1 MVLYL
6 KSEAKEL
13 ALTVYPV
20 NMKNPEQEFKKEY
33 NSNPPVVVFHETNDK
48 SSQVV
53 LTDNRDI
60 EVEISKR
67 FPVMNMNSLKEAE
80 DVCSNVYIKFHPYL
94 KSLQGDAQEQTKLR
108 SLLTEFKRINDYL
121 EETGRKFLS
130 GNEMT
135 FVDCDIMPK
144 LQHIR
149 VAGKYYKN
157 LDIPN
162 ELTALW
168 SYMERCY
175 QTKAFQESC
184 PFDQDILMH
193 YEGKVGANNKP
204 YGKIPTLQQ
213 PTMTLTIPE

>member
-1 MVLYL
+1 
-6 KSEAKEL
+6 
-13 ALTVYPV
+13 
-20 NMKNPEQEFKKEY
+20 MKNPEQEFKKAY
-33 NSNPPVVVFHETNDK
+33 NSNPPVVVFHETSDK
-48 SSQVV
+48 SSQMV

-60 EVEISKR
+60 EAEVSKR

-94 KSLQGDAQEQTKLR
+94 KSTRADPQEAAKLR
-108 SLLTEFKRINDYL
+108 SLLSELKRINDYL
-121 EETGRKFLS
+121 EETGTKFLS

-157 LDIPN
+157 LDFPS
-162 ELTALW
+162 ELTALL

-175 QTKAFQESC
+175 QSKAFQESC

-193 YEGKVGANNKP
+193 YEGKVGVNNKP
-204 YGKIPTLQQ
+204 FGKAPSLQQ
-213 PTMTLTIPE
+213 PTMTLTISE

>member
-1 MVLYL
+1 
-6 KSEAKEL
+6 
-13 ALTVYPV
+13 
-20 NMKNPEQEFKKEY
+20 MKNPEQEFKKAY
-33 NSNPPVVVFHETNDK
+33 NSNPPVVVFHETDDK

-60 EVEISKR
+60 DAEISKR
-67 FPVMNMNSLKEAE
+67 FPAMNMNSLKEAE

-94 KSLQGDAQEQTKLR
+94 KSPAGDPQEQTKLR
-108 SLLTEFKRINDYL
+108 ALLSELKRINDYL
-121 EETGRKFLS
+121 DEQATKFLS
-130 GNEMT
+130 GDEMT

-157 LDIPN
+157 LEMPQ
-162 ELTALW
+162 ELQALW
-168 SYMERCY
+168 SYMARCY

-193 YEGKVGANNKP
+193 YEGKVSVHSKP
-204 YGKIPTLQQ
+204 FGRTPALQQ
-213 PTMTLTIPE
+213 PTMTLKISD

>member
-1 MVLYL
+1 
-6 KSEAKEL
+6 
-13 ALTVYPV
+13 
-20 NMKNPEQEFKKEY
+20 MKNPEQEFKKAY

-48 SSQVV
+48 SSQLI

-60 EVEISKR
+60 EAEISKR
-67 FPVMNMNSLKEAE
+67 FPVMSMNSLKEAE

-94 KSLQGDAQEQTKLR
+94 KCQTGDPHEQIKLR
-108 SLLTEFKRINDYL
+108 SLLTELKRINDYL
-121 EETGRKFLS
+121 DETGRKFLS

-149 VAGKYYKN
+149 VAGKYFKN

-162 ELTALW
+162 ELNALW
-168 SYMERCY
+168 TYMERCY
-175 QTKAFQESC
+175 RTKAFQESC

-193 YEGKVGANNKP
+193 YEGKIVQTNKP
-204 YGKIPTLQQ
+204 FGKTPTLQQ

>member
-1 MVLYL
+1 
-6 KSEAKEL
+6 
-13 ALTVYPV
+13 
-20 NMKNPEQEFKKEY
+20 MKNPEQEFKKAY
-33 NSNPPVVVFHETNDK
+33 NANPPVVVFHELDERT
-48 SSQVV
+48 SQVV

-60 EVEISKR
+60 DAEISKR
-67 FPVMNMNSLKEAE
+67 FPAINMNSLKDAE
-80 DVCSNVYIKFHPYL
+80 DVCSNVYIKFHPFL
-94 KSLQGDAQEQTKLR
+94 KSVAGDQQEQVKLR
-108 SLLTEFKRINDYL
+108 ALILEFKRINDYL
-121 EETGRKFLS
+121 NDTGTKFLS

-157 LDIPN
+157 FDIPTN
-162 ELTALW
+162 FQALW
-168 SYMERCY
+168 SYMARCY

-184 PFDQDILMH
+184 PFDQDILMQ
-193 YEGKVGANNKP
+193 YEGKIAVSHKP

>member
-1 MVLYL
+1 
-6 KSEAKEL
+6 
-13 ALTVYPV
+13 
-20 NMKNPEQEFKKEY
+20 MKNPEQEFKKAY
-33 NSNPPVVVFHETNDK
+33 NSNPPVVVFHETSDK
-48 SSQVV
+48 SNQVV

-60 EVEISKR
+60 EAEISKR

-94 KSLQGDAQEQTKLR
+94 KSQPGDPQEQFKLR

-121 EETGRKFLS
+121 EETGTKFLS

-135 FVDCDIMPK
+135 FVDCDVMPK

-149 VAGKYYKN
+149 IAGNYYKN
-157 LDIPN
+157 LDIPR
-162 ELTALW
+162 ELNALW
-168 SYMERCY
+168 TYMERCY

-193 YEGKVGANNKP
+193 YEGKVTPNQKSF
-204 YGKIPTLQQ
+204 GKAPTLQQ
-213 PTMTLTIPE
+213 PTMTLTI